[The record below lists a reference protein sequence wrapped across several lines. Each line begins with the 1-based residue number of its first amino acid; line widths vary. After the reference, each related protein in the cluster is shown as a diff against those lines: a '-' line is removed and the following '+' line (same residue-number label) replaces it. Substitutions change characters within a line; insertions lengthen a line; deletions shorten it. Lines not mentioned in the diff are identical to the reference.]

1 MKTTN
6 ELTFDELVTYISG
19 QVLSDLLTDGGP
31 GIKRG
36 VHFGLLVY
44 ADWLE
49 HQKPTKEAK

>member
-1 MKTTN
+1 MKTTY